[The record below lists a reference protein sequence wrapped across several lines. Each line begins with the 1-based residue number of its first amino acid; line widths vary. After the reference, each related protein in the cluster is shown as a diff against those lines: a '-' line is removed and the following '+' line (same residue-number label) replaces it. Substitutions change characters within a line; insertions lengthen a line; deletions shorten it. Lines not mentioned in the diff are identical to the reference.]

1 MEDLSLKEYA
11 DDANVIRQ
19 RVGKKLAE
27 LRIQKGLSVRQLSDI
42 SGIGASHIC
51 KIENGKHAAGLDI
64 LDRMCQ
70 ALGAEIMIVEK
81 KG

>member
-1 MEDLSLKEYA
+1 MGNSSTVEKGNDVSV
-11 DDANVIRQ
+11 NRQ

-27 LRIQKGLSVRQLSDI
+27 LRMQKGLSVRQLSEI
-42 SGIGASHIC
+42 SGVGASHIC

-64 LDRMCQ
+64 LNRICQ
-70 ALGAEIMIVEK
+70 VLDAEIMIVGK

>member
-19 RVGKKLAE
+19 RVGKKLAG

>member
-1 MEDLSLKEYA
+1 MDNLSTKEDM
-11 DDANVIRQ
+11 DDVNVIRQ

-27 LRIQKGLSVRQLSDI
+27 LRMQKGLSVRQLSEI
-42 SGIGASHIC
+42 SGVGASHIC

-64 LDRMCQ
+64 LNRICQ
-70 ALGAEIMIVEK
+70 VLDAEIMIVGK